1 MNNLEIFKKFAK
13 KNNSQTIAIT
23 SNAIIYTRVST
34 KEQAE
39 TNLSLD
45 TQKRHCIEF
54 AKKKQLIV
62 HEFFGG
68 TYESAK
74 TDERKEFQRMMNY
87 LKKQKQ
93 KISHIIVYSI
103 DRFSRS
109 GSNAIFISEQLK
121 KQGIHILSVTQEME
135 TNTPSGKFQQNM
147 YFMFSQL
154 DNDMRRDKTVA
165 GMREMLRQGYW
176 ATKAPIG
183 YSHVFGVSRD
193 KRIVIDDK
201 GKLIQ
206 KAFNWKVDE
215 NISNVEIVNRLNKLD
230 FKINKQRLTDIF
242 NNPFYCGIIVTT
254 MLEGEIIKGKHP
266 KIVSEELFLKVSDL
280 LSKNNH
286 GYRQQK
292 DRAQFPLKQFVKC
305 DLCGTSFTAYRLDK
319 KNAEYYKCNKIGCGC
334 NKNSEKMHQLFSNLL
349 AKYSADEKALIPMQN
364 MMSFVFEKL
373 NESNIGNKD
382 SFMRALKICKEKI
395 ETIEEKYVLGEID
408 RPLYEKFVNKYNKEK
423 AELEQKT
430 TESSFELSNYKEYV
444 NYVLQL
450 SSKLPTSWLSANYET
465 KVQIQNLV
473 FPEGVRF
480 NKEKNDYRTFRVNSF
495 FSAIPTLSIVL
506 GQKRSGL
513 SNEKLEKSALVA
525 GTGLEPMT
533 FGL

>member
-1 MNNLEIFKKFAK
+1 MNNLDPFKKFAK
-13 KNNSQTIAIT
+13 KNNSQTKAMT

-39 TNLSLD
+39 TNLSLE
-45 TQKRHCIEF
+45 TQKRHCIEC

-74 TDERKEFQRMMNY
+74 TDERKEFQRMMEY
-87 LKKQKQ
+87 VKKHKN
-93 KISHIIVYSI
+93 KISYIIVYSI

-109 GSNAIFISEQLK
+109 GANSIFISEQLK

-135 TNTPSGKFQQNM
+135 TTTPSGKFQQSM

-183 YSHVFGVSRD
+183 YSHVVGVSRD
-193 KRIVIDDK
+193 KRIVINET
-201 GKLIQ
+201 GKLIG
-206 KAFNWKVDE
+206 KAFKWKADE
-215 NISNVEIVNRLNKLD
+215 NISNVEIVNRLNKLG
-230 FKINKQRLTDIF
+230 FKTNKQRLTDIF

-254 MLEGEIIKGKHP
+254 MLEGEVIKGKHP
-266 KIVSEELFLKVSDL
+266 KLVSDEVFLKVLDL

-286 GYRQQK
+286 GYRQQ
-292 DRAQFPLKQFVKC
+292 RERPQFPLKQFVKC
-305 DLCGTSFTAYRLDK
+305 DLCGTSFTGYRIEK
-319 KNAEYYKCNKIGCGC
+319 KNVEYYKCNKKGCGC
-334 NKNSEKMHQLFSNLL
+334 NRSSEKMHQLFSDLL
-349 AKYSADEKALIPMQN
+349 GKYSADEKALIPMQN
-364 MMSFVFEKL
+364 MMSFVFERL
-373 NESNIGNKD
+373 NESNSGNKD
-382 SFMRALKICKEKI
+382 GFMRALKFCKEKI

-408 RPLYEKFVNKYNKEK
+408 RPLYEKFVGKYNIEK

-444 NYVLQL
+444 NYVVQL
-450 SSKLPTSWLSANYET
+450 SSKLPTSWLSTNYET

-495 FSAIPTLSIVL
+495 FAAIPTISTIL
-506 GQKRSGL
+506 GQKKSRL